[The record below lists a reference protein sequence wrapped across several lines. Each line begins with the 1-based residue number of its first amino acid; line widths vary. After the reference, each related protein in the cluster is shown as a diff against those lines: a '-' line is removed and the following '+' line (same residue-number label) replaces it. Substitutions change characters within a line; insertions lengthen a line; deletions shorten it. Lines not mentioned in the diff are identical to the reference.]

1 MRELLDGELF
11 DLRCTCGVTV
21 PSINFKLKDLS
32 EIIRSFCLHFLIH
45 STKSELD
52 QLKEGLAT
60 LNLLSKMQSHPL
72 EFRSLFTVSSQSRI
86 TADELITLFKVK
98 EWELEEAVI
107 FNWENYIQEI
117 AGIKLALCF
126 LSLATLYYFF
136 TGNQEVLGEEA
147 SVSLR
152 QILSFVTGADEIP
165 PLGFTNSPFILFSK
179 DKSRLL
185 PVSSTCVLSITF
197 SLGLTEYNVFKRIL
211 EC

>member
-107 FNWENYIQEI
+107 FNSENSRNSWY
-117 AGIKLALCF
+117 KT
-126 LSLATLYYFF
+126 SSMFF
-136 TGNQEVLGEEA
+136 ITGN
-147 SVSLR
+147 
-152 QILSFVTGADEIP
+152 I
-165 PLGFTNSPFILFSK
+165 ILFFH
-179 DKSRLL
+179 R
-185 PVSSTCVLSITF
+185 
-197 SLGLTEYNVFKRIL
+197 
-211 EC
+211 

>member
-1 MRELLDGELF
+1 
-11 DLRCTCGVTV
+11 
-21 PSINFKLKDLS
+21 
-32 EIIRSFCLHFLIH
+32 
-45 STKSELD
+45 
-52 QLKEGLAT
+52 
-60 LNLLSKMQSHPL
+60 MQSHPL
-72 EFRSLFTVSSQSRI
+72 EFLSLFTVSNQSRI

-98 EWELEEAVI
+98 EWSPEGSNDRELEEAVI

-126 LSLATLYYFF
+126 LSLATLFYFF

-185 PVSSTCVLSITF
+185 PVSSTCALSITF
-197 SLGLTEYNVFKRIL
+197 SLGLTEYNVFKSNMDTGVLNAYEFGQVLTAYFHLLLSFVNIKLHIVMYMEFFVRMRVMVDI
-211 EC
+211 